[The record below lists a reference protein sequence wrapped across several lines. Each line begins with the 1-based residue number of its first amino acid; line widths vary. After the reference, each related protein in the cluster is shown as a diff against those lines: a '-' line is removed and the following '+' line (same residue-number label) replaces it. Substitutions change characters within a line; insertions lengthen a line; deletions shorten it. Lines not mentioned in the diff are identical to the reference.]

1 MRGDVDAPYPS
12 QDSKAK
18 PMQSQGFKPKI
29 YTTLRK
35 VHRVIDLMLA
45 VARGVVCQNTRVD
58 GRGPD
63 AIDNRA
69 DMENSGLPSLS
80 LVDQAI
86 VNQSRP
92 SIQSGH
98 QPHRPS
104 QQHYNLVDL
113 EVDNTGVPPSTQQVV
128 VVGIEDGTPL
138 PEADT
143 TGPDVVPRRDPFL
156 MAKQGSELSELETT
170 QERFGATE
178 GTVLRSQAANGAQ
191 AGWEALPA
199 TEATVDETLDAVEL
213 RWVGSEFIYFLD
225 IPCIDIYKHP
235 RASTFHSDDI

>member
-1 MRGDVDAPYPS
+1 M
-12 QDSKAK
+12 
-18 PMQSQGFKPKI
+18 F
-29 YTTLRK
+29 
-35 VHRVIDLMLA
+35 A
-45 VARGVVCQNTRVD
+45 VAQRVVCQNTRVD
-58 GRGPD
+58 GRGSD

-69 DMENSGLPSLS
+69 DMENSGLPSLLSVTYHPTASPHS
-80 LVDQAI
+80 LHQNQAS

-98 QPHRPS
+98 QPHHPS

-113 EVDNTGVPPSTQQVV
+113 EVDNTGVPPSAQQVV
-128 VVGIEDGTPL
+128 VVGIEDGTTL

-156 MAKQGSELSELETT
+156 MANQGSELSELETT
-170 QERFGATE
+170 QERFGASE

-199 TEATVDETLDAVEL
+199 MEATVDETLDAVEL

-225 IPCIDIYKHP
+225 IRDGQRDI
-235 RASTFHSDDI
+235 SDE